1 MLLELNCE
9 VAVDTELAN
18 INENGLSTIE
28 DRRPSAATCDIRHE
42 MMNLPSE
49 QMALMQTEYM
59 NRRRQFRDWLRSV
72 LIEGIHFGHPPGCEP
87 KINDRGEVGIWM
99 KGGIKYF
106 PKEQW
111 QAKPSL
117 YKAGAQFICDLLN
130 LVPACEPDMGAWQQL
145 GNTPGVFAIKCQLFP
160 RGKARVPE
168 NVTGEGFGV
177 RKVGDKGG
185 NENNAIKMAEKCAIV
200 DAVLNSFGL
209 SDLFTQDI
217 EDGDPQPGN
226 DKEQGVNPEPRQ
238 QPKTQPRDRRNVD
251 EDVLANFKRLGAE
264 WKRLSDS
271 LRRPSTT
278 ADFSR
283 MVCEVDDK
291 IDPTHVLKPQLWTDA
306 TFEAVE
312 AAVSKLQSEVDDY
325 ASAQS

>member
-1 MLLELNCE
+1 
-9 VAVDTELAN
+9 
-18 INENGLSTIE
+18 
-28 DRRPSAATCDIRHE
+28 

-72 LIEGIHFGHPPGCEP
+72 LTEGIHFGHPPGCEP
-87 KINDRGEVGIWM
+87 KLNDRGEVGVWM
-99 KGGIKYF
+99 KGGMKYF

-130 LVPACEPDMGAWQQL
+130 LVPSCEPDMAAWQQL

-160 RGKARVPE
+160 RGKARTPE

-185 NENNAIKMAEKCAIV
+185 NENNAIKMAEKCAMV

-217 EDGDPQPGN
+217 EDGDLPPSNGN
-226 DKEQGVNPEPRQ
+226 KEQGVNPEPRQ

-251 EDVLANFKRLGAE
+251 EEVLANFKRLGAK
-264 WKRLSDS
+264 WKELSDT
-271 LRRPSTT
+271 LRQIGR
-278 ADFSR
+278 AVQQECRDRSR
-283 MVCEVDDK
+283 M
-291 IDPTHVLKPQLWTDA
+291 P
-306 TFEAVE
+306 
-312 AAVSKLQSEVDDY
+312 S
-325 ASAQS
+325 SA